1 MRVVIFG
8 YALSVHVQ
16 RWVRGLA
23 RRGLEIKLISLG
35 GETVEEVETRL
46 LARRGNWSYLTQAAA
61 AVREARRFRP
71 DIVHAHYAVGYGL
84 WSWMCRFCPTII
96 SVWGSDI
103 TAFPLRRPSRV
114 LIRSVLSR
122 ADHVTV
128 TSRFLQKETLRLA
141 PAVQPRLT
149 VIPFGVTIPETVEPL
164 PAKGP
169 IRICYIKSHVT
180 VCGPDILLHAMA
192 KVKEALGEVTL
203 SMAGEGKLTGELQA
217 LAARLGL
224 SECVHF
230 TGFINNDDIHS
241 FLKSHHLMVM
251 PSLREA
257 FGVAVLEA
265 SACGRAVVAS
275 DVGGVREVLID
286 GRTGLLTPPGDAEG
300 LAAAII
306 KLARDADLCKRMG
319 QAGRQFVTE
328 HYSWDKSL
336 DMMIGLYEQVIHES
350 KNH

>member
-35 GETVEEVETRL
+35 GEPVDEVETHL
-46 LARRGNWSYLTQAAA
+46 LARRGRWSYLTRAAA
-61 AVREARRFRP
+61 AVREARRFKP
-71 DIVHAHYAVGYGL
+71 DIVHAHYAAGYGL
-84 WSWMCRFCPTII
+84 WGRLCRFCPTII

-103 TAFPLRRPSRV
+103 TAFPLHWPGRV
-114 LIRSVLSR
+114 LIRSVLNR

-149 VIPFGVTIPETVEPL
+149 VIPFGVSIPETVEPP
-164 PAKGP
+164 PAEGP
-169 IRICYIKSHVT
+169 VRICYIKSHLAMY
-180 VCGPDILLHAMA
+180 GPDILLRAMA

-203 SMAGEGKLTGELQA
+203 SMAGEGELTGELQA
-217 LAARLGL
+217 LAARIGL
-224 SECVHF
+224 AENVRF
-230 TGFINNDDIHS
+230 TGFIANDDMSS

-275 DVGGVREVLID
+275 DVGGVGEVLID
-286 GRTGLLTPPGDAEG
+286 GRTGLLTPPGDVEG
-300 LAAAII
+300 LAEAII
-306 KLARDADLCKRMG
+306 KLARDADLCNRMG
-319 QAGRQFVTE
+319 QAGRQLVTE

-336 DMMIGLYEQVIHES
+336 DMMTGLYEQVIHES
-350 KNH
+350 KK